1 DAENNINAITG
12 IYNNIVVNMQTIYVR
27 IESSTIA
34 TDCASFVEL
43 QLIVKPAPRI
53 TAPTPLEVCDDDAD
67 GFASFDLTE
76 KEPEILNQ
84 LDTDPSND
92 LDPTQY

>member
-1 DAENNINAITG
+1 
-12 IYNNIVVNMQTIYVR
+12 
-27 IESSTIA
+27 
-34 TDCASFVEL
+34 
-43 QLIVKPAPRI
+43 
-53 TAPTPLEVCDDDAD
+53 DAD

-92 LDPTQY
+92 LDPTQYIVTYYITEANANAGTNPIATPNAFVNTIANTQTIWIRVEDNTNS